1 MFLLDHRWPPVK
13 NLSSSTTG
21 IKTWRRARFGFIS
34 PRFMSRLSE
43 AGEMLRYSAA
53 CLILSA
59 RGLVGAQVG
68 VMITYIIYIPER
80 TLVK

>member
-1 MFLLDHRWPPVK
+1 MKR
-13 NLSSSTTG
+13 SSSATG
-21 IKTWRRARFGFIS
+21 IRTCRNARLGLIS

-59 RGLVGAQVG
+59 RGLIGAQIG
-68 VMITYIIYIPER
+68 DIITYLICIPER
-80 TLVK
+80 TPVK